1 MKKGHTNNP
10 NGRPRGVPNKTT
22 KTAREWLSALID
34 QHRELIESD
43 LLSLEPKDRVAAI
56 TKLMEFV
63 VPKASSNMNISFER
77 LDEAELNQV
86 VEELSNNLKE

>member
-43 LLSLEPKDRVAAI
+43 LREMEPEKRVTAI
-56 TKLMEFV
+56 IKLLEFV
-63 VPKASSNMNISFER
+63 VPKASSNMNISFDR
-77 LDEAELNQV
+77 LDESELNQI
-86 VEELSNNLKE
+86 VEALSENLKE